1 MKCLLFLRALTLYL
15 TVRSDSRCHFLS
27 RVRYS
32 KLAALFIRTCNSLRA
47 SAVHQSKALAREKTS
62 HKRLDIAAWFSM
74 LSPVFEAIFT
84 SYNQHPEPKGLE
96 EDAIFTKTWATPLQV
111 PEAAFTDDSGLNI
124 SAFPSASLP
133 SWPITTIYVYIQ
145 SKGSTISPPTTTECF
160 DSTALAVRTS
170 PLIKRAALKFLH
182 SESLARDG
190 STECKSPWIIHKIW
204 DNQ

>member
-1 MKCLLFLRALTLYL
+1 MKCLLFLRALTPYL

-62 HKRLDIAAWFSM
+62 HERLDIAAWFSV
-74 LSPVFEAIFT
+74 LFLVLEAIFT
-84 SYNQHPEPKGLE
+84 SYNQHPEPKDLE
-96 EDAIFTKTWATPLQV
+96 EDRKTWATPLQV
-111 PEAAFTDDSGLNI
+111 PEATFTDDSGLNI
-124 SAFPSASLP
+124 SAFPRLSASLP
-133 SWPITTIYVYIQ
+133 SWPITTINLHVTQ

-170 PLIKRAALKFLH
+170 PLIKRAALKFFNRMQ
-182 SESLARDG
+182 ESLNHSQNTGQSVAP
-190 STECKSPWIIHKIW
+190 T
-204 DNQ
+204 